1 MMFVRAPR
9 RLVVGVSVAFG
20 FGLATVG
27 CGSSAPWDGISMFSD
42 GGGGGGDDSAIV
54 ATTDSGVE
62 ARPDSGFT
70 ITVNVDA
77 ATDVTVLPPADA
89 CAGGAC
95 GDATTTLAVCG
106 DGMIGPG
113 ELCDD
118 GNMTSGDGCSSTCQI
133 ETGFTCMT
141 PGQPCV
147 LIMLCGNGVI
157 DGQEACDDGNTVAG
171 DGCSPACQ
179 VETGWQCPIAG
190 SSCTTICGDGI
201 VVGREQCDLGAL
213 NGAMVSV
220 PGSGDG
226 GANDAA
232 AADAGANDAGG
243 YGGYGDAGS
252 AGDAATD
259 GGSGTTLVGT
269 GCSAACVVEPG
280 FACSAPPAASACHMT
295 TCGDGIVEGYEQ
307 CDDGNRIPYDGC
319 SPTCMIEP
327 KCNGTGG
334 CTGVCGD
341 GLVFPGEQ
349 CDDGNTI
356 SGDGCSATCTIESG
370 FTCDNAV
377 QPPSAT
383 LVIPI
388 LYRDMMYWNTSTFPN
403 PAPPG
408 GGHPDFNHYSS
419 GNVTGL
425 VQSTL
430 GPDGEPV
437 FKSSGSSE
445 TLTSAESFCWW
456 YHDTGCEDP
465 DAGAPDAATTGDG
478 GVTRNPYASLVST
491 DALGNPTT
499 LTLTRGTAGTYT
511 YADAQFFPVDHLGWN
526 AGANAQV
533 DTDCEPGLPNG
544 PHNFSFTSEL
554 HYVFTFDAS
563 VAMSSA
569 PAVFSFTG
577 DDSVW
582 AFINDQ
588 LVVDLGGVHSP
599 ASGTY
604 TLDTAHAN
612 ALGLV
617 DGGWY
622 SIDVFQAEQ
631 HVCRST
637 YNLTLSNFVHIV
649 STCQSVC
656 GDGVVAGHEQCDTG
670 TNNVAPAGAYGK
682 GVCTTNCTLAPYC
695 GDGDVDAQAGE
706 QCDDGT
712 NLATYG
718 GSVATACG
726 VGCKYAPYCG
736 DGIVN
741 GPEPCDNGA
750 NNVPSATA
758 YGAGV
763 CTTACAAAPR
773 CGDGILQTQFG
784 EQCDGT
790 PGCGPNCQPS
800 GAM

>member
-1 MMFVRAPR
+1 MMFLRAPR
-9 RLVVGVSVAFG
+9 RLVVGVWVAFG
-20 FGLATVG
+20 LGLATMA
-27 CGSSAPWDGISMFSD
+27 CGGGDGWSSTSMFD
-42 GGGGGGDDSAIV
+42 GGGGGDDVFVPPAPD
-54 ATTDSGVE
+54 TGVVVQ
-62 ARPDSGFT
+62 PDSG
-70 ITVNVDA
+70 IGVHVDRDA
-77 ATDVTVLPPADA
+77 AGSDVTVVVPPDA
-89 CAGGAC
+89 CTGSGC
-95 GDATTTLAVCG
+95 GDATTTQAVCG

-118 GNMTSGDGCSSTCQI
+118 GNATPGDGCSATCQI

-141 PGQPCV
+141 PDQPCV
-147 LIMLCGNGVI
+147 PIMLCGNGVI
-157 DGQEACDDGNTVAG
+157 DGQEGCDDGNTTAG
-171 DGCSPACQ
+171 DGCSAACQ
-179 VETGWQCPIAG
+179 IETGWQCPIVG
-190 SSCTTICGDGI
+190 SSCTAICGDGI
-201 VVGREQCDLGAL
+201 VVGREQCDLGSL
-213 NGAMVSV
+213 NGVMMAA
-220 PGSGDG
+220 PGS
-226 GANDAA
+226 
-232 AADAGANDAGG
+232 DAGTSDSGAAGEGG
-243 YGGYGDAGS
+243 YGGYGGGY
-252 AGDAATD
+252 GDSGAAQD
-259 GGSGTTLVGT
+259 GGSGVTLVGT
-269 GCSAACVVEPG
+269 GCSTSCAVEPG
-280 FACSAPPAASACHMT
+280 FACAAPPAASACHAT
-295 TCGDGIVEGYEQ
+295 TCGDGIMEGFEQ
-307 CDDGNRIPYDGC
+307 CDDGNRVPYDGC

-349 CDDGNTI
+349 CDDGNTL

-370 FTCDNAV
+370 FTCGNAV

-408 GGHPDFNHYSS
+408 GGHPDFNRYGS
-419 GNVTGL
+419 GDVTGL

-437 FKSSGSSE
+437 FKTSGS
-445 TLTSAESFCWW
+445 TLTSPTSFCWW
-456 YHDTGCEDP
+456 YHETGCEDP
-465 DAGAPDAATTGDG
+465 DAGAPDAAVTGDG
-478 GVTRNPYASLVST
+478 GLTMNPYSSLVSK

-499 LTLTRGTAGTYT
+499 LTLTKGASGTYT
-511 YADAQFFPVDHLGWN
+511 YANAQFFPVDGLGWN
-526 AGANAQV
+526 SGANAQV
-533 DTDCEPGLPNG
+533 DTDCEPGHTNG

-554 HYVFTFDAS
+554 HYVFTFDAT
-563 VAMSSA
+563 VAASSA

-612 ALGLV
+612 TLGLV

-622 SIDVFQAEQ
+622 SIDVFQAEE
-631 HVCRST
+631 HTCRST
-637 YNLTLSNFVHIV
+637 YNLTLSNFVHVV
-649 STCQSVC
+649 STCQSTC

-670 TNNVAPAGAYGK
+670 TSNVPAAGAYGK
-682 GVCTTNCTLAPYC
+682 GVCTTSCTLAPYC
-695 GDGDVDAQAGE
+695 GDGTLNAQAGE

-718 GSVATACG
+718 GTVSTACG
-726 VGCKYAPYCG
+726 VGCKFAPYCG

-741 GPEPCDNGA
+741 GPEPCDNGS
-750 NNVPSATA
+750 NNVASATA
-758 YGAGV
+758 YGPGL
-763 CTTACAAAPR
+763 CTTACAVAPR

-784 EQCDGT
+784 EACDGT

-800 GAM
+800 GAQ